1 MAYIGK
7 TPTQGVRNSVVFT
20 ASGGETSIS
29 GQDQNGKTLAFQDL
43 DFTDVYL
50 NGVKLTVGT
59 EWGSSTANT
68 ITGLSALTANDVLEV
83 VTYDVGSITD
93 LQNKAIRHK
102 YKKTA
107 TAGATS
113 ITGIDDT
120 GQDITFPA
128 GADVDVHL
136 NGIQLVQNS
145 DYNTSTAN
153 TVAGL
158 TALAAN
164 DVIEI
169 VYYER
174 FVVADTVS
182 KASGGSFNSNV
193 NVNGAITTNGGTTI
207 NTASFKLTGLPH
219 ELDVH
224 GNSDAAWL
232 EAIDRS
238 NVGRSVDL
246 QLYARHGDV
255 QMKTGGYKENARFPN
270 RGGLLVGTTN
280 ANITYNN
287 GVVDD
292 SFELIVKNSNSTG
305 RAAYFEGD
313 GSIPASV
320 WWGAGNQDAAGAID
334 AFSAGGLSFWAN
346 DGTNWHHGL
355 SLTNKGILQK
365 HKHPMAM
372 AWGGGSNHGASHG
385 GAGVDGYYT
394 PSTVAL
400 NNGNCWSGS
409 TFTAPIG
416 GYYLAYFHCL
426 YYTPASSSH
435 AAFKFKRNGADT
447 GPYYH
452 TSYNVSRNYDPMG
465 FSQYVYLNAND
476 TLQLYIHASASS
488 GVYSGNY
495 SGIGVT
501 FIG

>member
-7 TPTQGVRNSVVFT
+7 TPTQGVRNSFVFT

-68 ITGLSALTANDVLEV
+68 ITGLAALTANDVLEV

-136 NGIQLVQNS
+136 NGLQLVQNS

-153 TVAGL
+153 TIAGL

-182 KASGGSFNSNV
+182 KASGGTFNGTV
-193 NVNGAITTNGGTTI
+193 NVNGGFHLNGSLDSQTAGFKLKSLPQELNIHGTTNR
-207 NTASFKLTGLPH
+207 L
-219 ELDVH
+219 
-224 GNSDAAWL
+224 WL
-232 EAIDRS
+232 ESVNRS
-238 NVGRSVDL
+238 DL
-246 QLYARHGDV
+246 NASSSLEAYARNADIV
-255 QMKTGGYKENARFPN
+255 FNTGAYSENARFRN
-270 RGGLLVGTTN
+270 GGGLMLGTTDPTVNYN
-280 ANITYNN
+280 ASGTDNT
-287 GVVDD
+287 
-292 SFELIVKNSNSTG
+292 FELVVKNTRNTHRS
-305 RAAYFEGD
+305 AFFEGD
-313 GSIPASV
+313 GNKPASV
-320 WWGAGNQDAAGAID
+320 WWGKGNQRAAGAID
-334 AFSAGGLSFWAN
+334 AGSGGGLMLWGNNGTAWN
-346 DGTNWHHGL
+346 HGATLTGDGL
-355 SLTNKGILQK
+355 LQK
-365 HKHPMAM
+365 HKHPLAM
-372 AWGGGSNHGASHG
+372 HYGGGPSHGSSHG
-385 GAGVDGYYT
+385 GLGVSGYYT
-394 PSTVAL
+394 PVTNAL
-400 NNGNCWSGS
+400 NNGNCWSGN
-409 TFTAPIG
+409 TFTAPIA
-416 GYYLAYFHCL
+416 GYYFAYFHCL
-426 YYTPASSSH
+426 FYTPASNSH
-435 AAFKFKRNGADT
+435 GYATFYRNGSGT
-447 GPYYH
+447 GPRVH
-452 TSYNVSRNYDPMG
+452 TSYNNSRAYGPLNTTE
-465 FSQYVYLNAND
+465 YVYLNAND
-476 TLQLYIHASASS
+476 TLRLYISASS
-488 GVYSGNY
+488 GSGIYSGEY
-495 SGIGVT
+495 SAIGVT

>member
-7 TPTQGVRNSVVFT
+7 TPTQGVRNSFVFT

-68 ITGLSALTANDVLEV
+68 ITGLAALTANDVLEV

-107 TAGATS
+107 AAGATS
-113 ITGIDDT
+113 ITGIDDS

-182 KASGGSFNSNV
+182 KASGGTFNGTV
-193 NVNGAITTNGGTTI
+193 NVNGGLHLNGALDSQTAGFKLKSLPQELNIHGTTNR
-207 NTASFKLTGLPH
+207 L
-219 ELDVH
+219 
-224 GNSDAAWL
+224 WL
-232 EAIDRS
+232 ESINRS
-238 NVGRSVDL
+238 DHSAASSL
-246 QLYARHGDV
+246 EAYARNADIV
-255 QMKTGGYKENARFPN
+255 LYTGAYSENARFRN
-270 RGGLLVGTTN
+270 GGGVMLGTTDPTINFN
-280 ANITYNN
+280 ASSTDNT
-287 GVVDD
+287 
-292 SFELIVKNSNSTG
+292 FELVVKNSRNSH
-305 RAAYFEGD
+305 RAAFFEGD
-313 GSIPASV
+313 NNIPASV
-320 WWGAGNQDAAGAID
+320 WWGKGNQRAAGAID
-334 AFSAGGLSFWAN
+334 AGSGGGLMLWGN
-346 DGTNWHHGL
+346 NGTAWNHGAT
-355 SLTNKGILQK
+355 LTGDGILQK
-365 HKHPMAM
+365 HKHPVAM

-400 NNGNCWSGS
+400 NNGNCWSGNA
-409 TFTAPIG
+409 FTAPIA

-452 TSYNVSRNYDPMG
+452 TSYSVSRSYEPMG